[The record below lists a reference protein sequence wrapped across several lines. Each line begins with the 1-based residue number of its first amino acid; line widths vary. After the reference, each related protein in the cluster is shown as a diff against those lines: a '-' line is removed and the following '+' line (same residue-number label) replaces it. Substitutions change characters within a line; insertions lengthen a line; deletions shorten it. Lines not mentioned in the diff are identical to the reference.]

1 VIATAAVTATFYIPI
16 KIAEGLANGT
26 LERVGG
32 VIREVGSKQ
41 VVAWLREV
49 PNVSQ
54 VIPDPFSLISLP
66 LDPFSSIADLANV
79 FVTVRGFRHLNLRLD
94 HLEHL
99 IHVNAAISALTL
111 GTTVAG
117 FAMINHRLD
126 GIETRLKAMQEQL
139 NKIDQKIDLSFYATF
154 RAALDMAKK
163 AFCMDDPHNRKAMAL
178 QAIDGFAK
186 SEHVYAA
193 YLDQSLQNQ
202 DRAINEYL
210 TMLALLY
217 LTETRCY
224 LELGEY
230 ATASERLQEGAM
242 RLKVFTKT
250 YIEMLLTSN
259 PAAYITP
266 FVQEEI
272 SLARLTRVYQWLEP
286 GIQEAE
292 VFEKLRQP
300 LFDWHKDA
308 SMLNGFRWLQELSPA
323 ILAKPEFEKKGY
335 FSRSEQIEQALACLP
350 KAMAAMESVIET
362 HNRLEGYQTEVQAM
376 QKLGLSFQD
385 WLKLKPQEE
394 QPENAQMMCIMA
406 A

>member
-1 VIATAAVTATFYIPI
+1 MIATAAVTATFYIPQ

-26 LERVGG
+26 LERIGG
-32 VIREVGSKQ
+32 VVREVGTKK
-41 VVAWLREV
+41 VVAWLREI
-49 PNVSQ
+49 PDTSQ
-54 VIPDPFSLISLP
+54 FIPDPFAFISLP
-66 LDPFSSIADLANV
+66 LNPVSTVADVANV
-79 FVTVRGFRHLNLRLD
+79 FVTMKGFRDMNIRLD
-94 HLEHL
+94 RIENM
-99 IHVNAAISALTL
+99 IHVNTAISALTL

-163 AFCMDDPHNRKAMAL
+163 AFCMDDLHNRKAMAL

-186 SEHVYAA
+186 SEHVYTA
-193 YLDQSLQNQ
+193 YLDQSLQNH

-230 ATASERLQEGAM
+230 GTALERLQEGAE
-242 RLKVFTKT
+242 RLKVFTKI

-266 FVQEEI
+266 FLKEEI
-272 SLARLTRVYQWLEP
+272 SLIRLTQIYRWLEP

-292 VFEKLRQP
+292 VFERLRQP

-335 FSRSEQIEQALACLP
+335 FSRSDQVEQALACLP
-350 KAMAAMESVIET
+350 KAMESMESAIET
-362 HNRLEGYQTEVQAM
+362 HSRLRGYQTEVRAM
-376 QKLGLSFQD
+376 QELGLSFQE
-385 WLKLKPQEE
+385 WLSLSPREE
-394 QPENAQMMCIMA
+394 PPENAQMMCIMA